1 MANNLTDANFKE
13 EVLDST
19 IPVLIDF
26 WAEWCG
32 PCRILIPIIE
42 ELSKTFDG
50 KVKVLKMNIDEN
62 PTIPSSLGVRSITTM
77 MLFNNG
83 KQIATKIGVLPK
95 STIEQWI
102 NSLI

>member
-42 ELSKTFDG
+42 
-50 KVKVLKMNIDEN
+50 
-62 PTIPSSLGVRSITTM
+62 
-77 MLFNNG
+77 
-83 KQIATKIGVLPK
+83 
-95 STIEQWI
+95 
-102 NSLI
+102 